1 MPHRPRLSEYNVR
14 EMNPADFEL
23 LVSEAFD
30 ELPQLFKE
38 RIENVAIVVED
49 WPDRQ
54 TLQMAGVRHRNGL
67 LGLYHGVPLTERS
80 LDYGLVAPDKISIYR
95 YPIVMQS
102 STPEGLRA
110 LVRRVLLHEIAHYFG
125 VDDDRLHELGAY

>member
-1 MPHRPRLSEYNVR
+1 MNVSE
-14 EMNPADFEL
+14 FER
-23 LVSEAFD
+23 LVSEAYD
-30 ELPQLFKE
+30 DLPEVFKA

-54 TLQMAGVRHRNGL
+54 TLHSAGVTHPAGL
-67 LGLYHGVPLTERS
+67 LGLYHGVPLTERTH
-80 LDYGLVAPDKISIYR
+80 DYGLVAPDKISIYR
-95 YPIVMQS
+95 YPILQQAS
-102 STPEGLRA
+102 GKEDLRA